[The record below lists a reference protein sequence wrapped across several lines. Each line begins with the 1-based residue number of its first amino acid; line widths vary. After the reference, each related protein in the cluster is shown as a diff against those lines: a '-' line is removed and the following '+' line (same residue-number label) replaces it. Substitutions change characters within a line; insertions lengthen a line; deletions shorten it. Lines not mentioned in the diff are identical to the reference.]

1 MKIHKRSSNKNFIIS
16 SIIYLITMIGIGL
29 LFKAEYGDLA
39 CIFGMIAGT
48 ITGSISFIMLNVK
61 DNKRSI
67 SFDDILADRLN

>member
-1 MKIHKRSSNKNFIIS
+1 
-16 SIIYLITMIGIGL
+16 MIGIGL